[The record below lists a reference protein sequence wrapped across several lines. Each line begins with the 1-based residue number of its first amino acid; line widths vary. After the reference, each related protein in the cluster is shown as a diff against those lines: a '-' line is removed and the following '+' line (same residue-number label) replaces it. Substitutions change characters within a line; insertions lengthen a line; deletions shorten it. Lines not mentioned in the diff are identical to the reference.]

1 MLNQYTTSMKRTIIY
16 INYDVS
22 VIIMKLGIN
31 KMLINIVREMQQTN
45 RELFNNNNSYLEN
58 HNSS

>member
-31 KMLINIVREMQQTN
+31 KRLINIVREMQQTN

>member
-1 MLNQYTTSMKRTIIY
+1 MKRTIIY